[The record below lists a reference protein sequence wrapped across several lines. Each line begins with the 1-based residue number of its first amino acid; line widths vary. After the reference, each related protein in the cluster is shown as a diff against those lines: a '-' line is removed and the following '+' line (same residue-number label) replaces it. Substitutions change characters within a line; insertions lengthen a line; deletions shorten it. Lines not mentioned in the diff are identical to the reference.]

1 MTRLVYHK
9 PQYHVLACTSS
20 IAFCKSKATQT
31 EQVQPLLQSVLP
43 SEVVAAGAGKS
54 WFAEAISK
62 RRKVTIISQDE
73 SRSRNACENQ
83 LGASA
88 KTSQLTILDR

>member
-1 MTRLVYHK
+1 M
-9 PQYHVLACTSS
+9 
-20 IAFCKSKATQT
+20 
-31 EQVQPLLQSVLP
+31 QSVLLR
-43 SEVVAAGAGKS
+43 EVASAGAGKS
-54 WFAEAISK
+54 WFAQAISK

>member
-1 MTRLVYHK
+1 VQT
-9 PQYHVLACTSS
+9 VL
-20 IAFCKSKATQT
+20 
-31 EQVQPLLQSVLP
+31 LN
-43 SEVVAAGAGKS
+43 EVAAAGAGKS
-54 WFAEAISK
+54 WFAQAISK

-73 SRSRNACENQ
+73 SRSRSACETQ

>member
-1 MTRLVYHK
+1 MTDPSSTFSLVN
-9 PQYHVLACTSS
+9 QIST
-20 IAFCKSKATQT
+20 IAFCKSKAAHN
-31 EQVQPLLQSVLP
+31 EPAKVQGQSLLLSV
-43 SEVVAAGAGKS
+43 VAAAGAGKS

-73 SRSRNACENQ
+73 SRSRSACENQ

-88 KTSQLTILDR
+88 KTSQLTMLDR